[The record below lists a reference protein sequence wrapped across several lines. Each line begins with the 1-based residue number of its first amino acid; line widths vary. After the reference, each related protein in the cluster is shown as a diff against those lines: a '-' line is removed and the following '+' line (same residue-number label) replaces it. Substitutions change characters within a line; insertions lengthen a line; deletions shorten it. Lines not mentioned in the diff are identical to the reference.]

1 MNKAEYILLSVPVR
15 DPDRAFSD
23 PIQVMVTKEN
33 FNEKKILNEGD
44 VNQGPHVLQFL
55 YKLSPPVPTVNSYT

>member
-33 FNEKKILNEGD
+33 FKEGD
-44 VNQGPHVLQFL
+44 VNQGRLVLQFL